1 MNGSSFERWDYL
13 AHDRNYYRRRAAEAL
28 SAACLKQDGEGLEV
42 AGHLALA
49 YAALARRGG
58 APAEPNAPEAVGHA
72 AASAVAFVPLM
83 LRD

>member
-1 MNGSSFERWDYL
+1 M
-13 AHDRNYYRRRAAEAL
+13 AHDREYFRRRAAEAR
-28 SAACLKQDGEGLEV
+28 SIAFHKDDGESVEV

-58 APAEPNAPEAVGHA
+58 APAKEDGPDAVDTI
-72 AASAVAFVPLM
+72 AVSVADPVPLI